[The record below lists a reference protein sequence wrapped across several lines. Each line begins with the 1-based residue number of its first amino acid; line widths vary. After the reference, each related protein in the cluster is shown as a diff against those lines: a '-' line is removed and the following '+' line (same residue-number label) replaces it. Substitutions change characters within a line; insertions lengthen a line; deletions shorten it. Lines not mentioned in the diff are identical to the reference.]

1 MKLQSFVTLVSQFV
15 RIGAQ
20 TLPHTLYSRD
30 NSIATITALV
40 IIAHD
45 NNAVEKVTKR
55 NIILRFVTQLHPAF
69 AYNKSLP
76 KHSIFNQ

>member
-15 RIGAQ
+15 RISAQ
-20 TLPHTLYSRD
+20 TLPNTLYSRK
-30 NSIATITALV
+30 TVLV
-40 IIAHD
+40 IIVHD

-69 AYNKSLP
+69 AYNKS
-76 KHSIFNQ
+76 

>member
-15 RIGAQ
+15 RIGVQ
-20 TLPHTLYSRD
+20 KLPNTLYSRK
-30 NSIATITALV
+30 TALV

-69 AYNKSLP
+69 AYNKS
-76 KHSIFNQ
+76 

>member
-15 RIGAQ
+15 RIGAH
-20 TLPHTLYSRD
+20 TLPNTLY
-30 NSIATITALV
+30 ITAAITLLV
-40 IIAHD
+40 IVAHD

-69 AYNKSLP
+69 AYNKS
-76 KHSIFNQ
+76 

>member
-15 RIGAQ
+15 RIGAH
-20 TLPHTLYSRD
+20 TLPKTLYI
-30 NSIATITALV
+30 IATITLLV

-69 AYNKSLP
+69 AYNKS
-76 KHSIFNQ
+76 

>member
-1 MKLQSFVTLVSQFV
+1 DNRLAATKLQSFVTLVSQFV
-15 RIGAQ
+15 RIGA
-20 TLPHTLYSRD
+20 HMLYSRK
-30 NSIATITALV
+30 TALV

-69 AYNKSLP
+69 AYNKS
-76 KHSIFNQ
+76 

>member
-20 TLPHTLYSRD
+20 TLPNTLYSRK
-30 NSIATITALV
+30 TALV